1 MKEMEK
7 GRETYEN
14 VRIPEELQQKV
25 SQAVES
31 SRMKRERRRRLSRF
45 LLRTAGTAALLAAAL
60 TVALNTSEV
69 FAMEARKIPVV
80 GGLVKIMTIR
90 SYERSEREMQVKVE
104 VPGLDLGET
113 DNGLSEEVNEQIE
126 KMTAQYEAEALQRAD
141 EYKEAFLATGG
152 TEEEWI
158 EHDIRVRVWYEI
170 KSQTEEILSF
180 AVKGTESWTSAYAQT
195 RYYNLDLKTNTCLT
209 LEDLLGEDYMT
220 IADGQIREQIAERI
234 QTGAVFLSSSEGG
247 FAGIGEDA
255 AFYINERGNPVIVF
269 EKYAIAPGSAGEV
282 EFEIER
288 Q

>member
-104 VPGLDLGET
+104 VPGVDLGET

-180 AVKGTESWTSAYAQT
+180 AVKGTE
-195 RYYNLDLKTNTCLT
+195 LDFGLCT
-209 LEDLLGEDYMT
+209 D
-220 IADGQIREQIAERI
+220 QILQFGFKN
-234 QTGAVFLSSSEGG
+234 QHLS
-247 FAGIGEDA
+247 DT
-255 AFYINERGNPVIVF
+255 
-269 EKYAIAPGSAGEV
+269 
-282 EFEIER
+282 
-288 Q
+288 

>member
-7 GRETYEN
+7 GREIYEN
-14 VRIPEELQQKV
+14 IRIPEELQQKV

-45 LLRTAGTAALLAAAL
+45 LRRAAGTAALLAAAL

-195 RYYNLDLKTNTCLT
+195 RYYNLDLKTNTFLT

-234 QTGAVFLSSSEGG
+234 QTGAVFLSSAEGG

>member
-104 VPGLDLGET
+104 VPGVDLGET

-247 FAGIGEDA
+247 FAGIGEDV
-255 AFYINERGNPVIVF
+255 AFYINERGNPVLSLIH
-269 EKYAIAPGSAGEV
+269 I
-282 EFEIER
+282 
-288 Q
+288 

>member
-104 VPGLDLGET
+104 VPGVDLGET

-195 RYYNLDLKTNTCLT
+195 RYYNLDLKTNTFLT

-247 FAGIGEDA
+247 FAGIGEDV
-255 AFYINERGNPVIVF
+255 AFYINERGNPGIVF

>member
-7 GRETYEN
+7 GREIYEN
-14 VRIPEELQQKV
+14 IRIPEELQQKV

-45 LLRTAGTAALLAAAL
+45 LRRAAGTAALLAAAL

-195 RYYNLDLKTNTCLT
+195 RYYNLDLKTNTFLT
-209 LEDLLGEDYMT
+209 LEDLLGEDYMA

-234 QTGAVFLSSSEGG
+234 QTGAVFLSSAEGG

>member
-195 RYYNLDLKTNTCLT
+195 RYYNLDLKTNTFLT

-234 QTGAVFLSSSEGG
+234 QTGAVFLSSAEGG

>member
-104 VPGLDLGET
+104 VPGVDLGET

-195 RYYNLDLKTNTCLT
+195 RYYNLDLKTNTFLT

-247 FAGIGEDA
+247 FAGIGEDV

>member
-104 VPGLDLGET
+104 VPGVDLGET

-195 RYYNLDLKTNTCLT
+195 RYYNLDLKTNTFLT

-234 QTGAVFLSSSEGG
+234 QTGAVFLSSAEGG